1 MDLTLKKHITLILIA
16 LFAGF
21 LLAGLFF
28 TLVQAQS
35 PTPTDNEVNAVAKQL
50 YCPVCENISLDVCPT
65 TACAQWRALIR
76 AQLAEGK
83 TVDEIKEYFVANYG
97 DRVLATPPTRG
108 FNWLVYILPPLFF
121 LGGVYMVYRV
131 LSTMKYKKPDQPA
144 QPPVEPGEA
153 DQADPYFARVEAE
166 LEQHRKNGE

>member
-1 MDLTLKKHITLILIA
+1 MSHTLKKHITLSTLA
-16 LFAGF
+16 LFAGL
-21 LLAGLFF
+21 LLAGMFF
-28 TLVQAQS
+28 NLVQAQS

-131 LSTMKYKKPDQPA
+131 LRTMKYKKPDQPV
-144 QPPVEPGEA
+144 QPPAESGEA
-153 DQADPYFARVEAE
+153 AQADPYFARIEAE
-166 LEQHRKNGE
+166 LEQHRKHGE

>member
-1 MDLTLKKHITLILIA
+1 MDLTLKKHITLTLIA
-16 LFAGF
+16 LFAGL

-131 LSTMKYKKPDQPA
+131 LRTMKYKKPDQPA

>member
-1 MDLTLKKHITLILIA
+1 MDLTLKKHITLTLIA
-16 LFAGF
+16 LFAGL

>member
-16 LFAGF
+16 LFAGL

-131 LSTMKYKKPDQPA
+131 LRTMKYKKPDQPA